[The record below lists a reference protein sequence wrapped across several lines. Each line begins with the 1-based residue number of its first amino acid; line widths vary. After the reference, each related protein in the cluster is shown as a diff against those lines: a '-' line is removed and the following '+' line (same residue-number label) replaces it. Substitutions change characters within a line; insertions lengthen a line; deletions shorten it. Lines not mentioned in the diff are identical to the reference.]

1 MALTDA
7 DIGKLLL
14 DQNYLSEE
22 ELQKIG
28 EQAKELK
35 VSLLNLLID
44 QGLFTRQL
52 YESALAEHYKLDFY
66 DLASNPPSS
75 EVVSLIPE
83 EVARS
88 YSALV
93 VKQEGDTVTVATSD
107 PSNEKLEEAIR
118 MNFGQGI
125 AVMPKTSEKEESI
138 SASAAAKAMAD
149 KKATADKKEEKD
161 GKEEKEEKET
171 KEEKDS
177 KDSKDEGAEANKG
190 AEGDDKTQEKEK
202 LSTQEHPSTGADEKL
217 KKDEKEEKEEKK
229 VKKKSTFS
237 FSFRKKKTEEVRKE
251 FKGKVVFVFAPKSS
265 IEAAFFHYQ
274 KPLATRFQKIIEAQ
288 KKVAPEILEEI
299 LDDAIQLRASDIH
312 FEPQEKIV
320 VVRFRVDGVMHEAGR
335 IPKEHY
341 EGVLNRIKIDAN
353 MRIDEHFAPQDGA
366 IRHKTNSGGIDIRVS
381 VVPVVDGEKVVM
393 RLLSEYVRHLT
404 LGDLGFCQEY
414 QETLKRAAHKPF
426 GMILTTG
433 PTGSGKSTTL
443 YALLKMRNSPDVN
456 ISTIEDPVEYK
467 IAGIN
472 HIQVNNKAELTFA
485 TGLRALVRQDP
496 DILLVGEIR
505 DGETADISVN
515 AALTGHLLFSTL
527 HANDAATAVPRL
539 LEMGVEPFLL
549 ASTLEVIIGQR
560 LVRRICPQ
568 CRRSYSVEKG
578 EAIALFPGADKFFTN
593 EGPVT
598 LYRGKGCEGCGNT
611 GYRGRVGIYELL
623 EITSE
628 IEELIIARSTSAA
641 INKAACKGGMRLMFE
656 DGFEKV
662 RTGMTTIEE
671 LLRVAAPPEVVSP
684 PPDAKSKPEQSGE

>member
-1 MALTDA
+1 MSLSDEQ
-7 DIGKLLL
+7 ISKILLE
-14 DQNYLSEE
+14 QNYLSEE
-22 ELQKIG
+22 ELQKTS

-35 VSLLNLLID
+35 VSLLSLLVD
-44 QGLFTRQL
+44 QGLLTRQL
-52 YESALAEHYKLDFY
+52 FESALAEHYKLEFY
-66 DLASNPPSS
+66 DLASNPPPSNII
-75 EVVSLIPE
+75 SLIPE
-83 EVARS
+83 EVARA
-88 YSALV
+88 YSAIV
-93 VKQEGDTVTVATSD
+93 VKREGDQITVATSD
-107 PSNEKLEEAIR
+107 PSNEQLEEAIR
-118 MNFGQGI
+118 MNFEQDT
-125 AVMPKTSEKEESI
+125 AEMPTNKADDGAEDEKVEKE
-138 SASAAAKAMAD
+138 
-149 KKATADKKEEKD
+149 KKEEKE
-161 GKEEKEEKET
+161 GKEIKEAKEEEKKSNTEQVFPPAGSEEEKGT
-171 KEEKDS
+171 KDSSSSDKTTEDKKDS
-177 KDSKDEGAEANKG
+177 KDSKGIEEI
-190 AEGDDKTQEKEK
+190 KEPK
-202 LSTQEHPSTGADEKL
+202 VASAKPKP
-217 KKDEKEEKEEKK
+217 KKA
-229 VKKKSTFS
+229 SFS
-237 FSFRKKKTEEVRKE
+237 FSFGKKKEKEVVRNK
-251 FKGKVVFVFAPKSS
+251 FAGKITFVFAPRSTIESS
-265 IEAAFFHYQ
+265 FFHYQ

-366 IRHKTNSGGIDIRVS
+366 IRHKTNSGAIDIRVS

-404 LGDLGFCQEY
+404 LGDLGFCQKY
-414 QETLKRAAHKPF
+414 QETLHQAAHKPF

-527 HANDAATAVPRL
+527 HANDAATAIPRL

-549 ASTLEVIIGQR
+549 ASTLEVVIGQR

-568 CRRSYSVEKG
+568 CRHSYSIERE
-578 EAIALFPGADKFFTN
+578 EAIALFPGADKFFTG

-598 LYRGKGCEGCGNT
+598 LYRGKGCEGCGDT
-611 GYRGRVGIYELL
+611 GYKGRVGIYELL
-623 EITSE
+623 EITQE
-628 IEELIIARSTSAA
+628 VEALIINRATSADINNAARSA
-641 INKAACKGGMRLMFE
+641 GMRLMFE

-662 RTGMTTIEE
+662 RTGMTTVDE
-671 LLRVAAPPEVVSP
+671 LLRVAAPPEIIIP
-684 PPDAKSKPEQSGE
+684 PADAKLKSKPEKSGE